1 LDVLSRLL
9 TIYVFF
15 WILCLGKDNTED
27 YDLNMWLY
35 AKGRDNSSEIKTE
48 MQLCMVSFITKYTLN
63 LSFNF

>member
-1 LDVLSRLL
+1 M
-9 TIYVFF
+9 
-15 WILCLGKDNTED
+15 LCLGKDNTEE
-27 YDLNMWLY
+27 YEWNMWLY